1 MDASSLLD
9 RLAADSTGLSAAV
22 CAAVRQ
28 EMGDAAVRLSEE
40 TEQVIGYLLPLVLQ
54 AARTDRGL
62 SRRELEPLRE
72 SAARVAALGI
82 PLDVLLRGVSV
93 AASTLMTALWEL
105 ATPRERMQIPLLI
118 ARGLRMARQIST
130 AAHDGHRVRGV
141 HDHEPCG
148 REGQRQMVKGLL
160 TASPV
165 THLEHLARRCGH
177 RLAPPYLVL
186 AVLFAKHHAGA
197 GGGRVGERSP
207 RDART
212 LVALGDD
219 GGIVL
224 VGMGGEDVEDAR
236 RLAAAAATSVGTGRE
251 YVAVSD
257 AATLDRVPLAAGE
270 ASDLAVT
277 AAALDRPPGLYTTE
291 DLLLPWALQGAPA
304 RRGRLAALVAP
315 LAEHADLILT
325 LQTYLA
331 VDGDGGAAAARLH
344 VHRNTLAYRL
354 RRIRALTGLAPT
366 SLTDAQVLAAALTSR
381 RLEEYDASVP
391 LSVALDLT
399 S

>member
-1 MDASSLLD
+1 
-9 RLAADSTGLSAAV
+9 
-22 CAAVRQ
+22 
-28 EMGDAAVRLSEE
+28 
-40 TEQVIGYLLPLVLQ
+40 
-54 AARTDRGL
+54 
-62 SRRELEPLRE
+62 
-72 SAARVAALGI
+72 
-82 PLDVLLRGVSV
+82 
-93 AASTLMTALWEL
+93 
-105 ATPRERMQIPLLI
+105 
-118 ARGLRMARQIST
+118 
-130 AAHDGHRVRGV
+130 
-141 HDHEPCG
+141 
-148 REGQRQMVKGLL
+148 
-160 TASPV
+160 
-165 THLEHLARRCGH
+165 
-177 RLAPPYLVL
+177 VL
-186 AVLFAKHHAGA
+186 AVLFAEHHAGA